1 MVTCHNN
8 NNTKKCYR
16 RFVHLLDKTHTNKN
30 TSINTKNETETQETE
45 TRETETRETETQED
59 KLKKMKHIMKDI
71 TESYDSHF
79 EKYKIVPKKYYDPN
93 VYCSKNAIHKLK
105 IPPLSISISISQKPK
120 INVNIEHDIN
130 SIEDLLYIIN
140 TYPNDPNSE
149 YNINMEMLHKI
160 KEPLEKLNGMIGM
173 KQVKENIVDQL
184 LFYIQDLHNF
194 KNQDFMHTVIAGPP
208 GTGKTEVAKIVGSIF
223 ANFGILKKG
232 TFKKVTR
239 SDLVAGYLGQTAIKT
254 KEVIKDSLGGV
265 LFIDEVYSLGS
276 PDKRDSFSKECIDTL
291 CEAASDYKSNLMIII
306 AGYETELNDCF
317 FAYNQGL
324 NSRFIWRVHIDNYSG
339 EDLYHIFL
347 KKVFE
352 EEWKLD
358 PSVTKEWFENKKEYF
373 KYYGRDIEALF
384 IKTKIAHSRRIFGK
398 SISER
403 KNLTTKDLE
412 KGFSLFLNNDEVKKR
427 KEKEVFKNVLQ
438 SMYI

>member
-1 MVTCHNN
+1 MGTYNGN
-8 NNTKKCYR
+8 ETSSYKKKSYK
-16 RFVHLLDKTHTNKN
+16 RFIHSLDKNNTNKN
-30 TSINTKNETETQETE
+30 IENNDIDEETKAQIIKNIIKNTA
-45 TRETETRETETQED
+45 D
-59 KLKKMKHIMKDI
+59 
-71 TESYDSHF
+71 SYNSHF
-79 EKYKIVPKKYYDPN
+79 ETYKIVHKKYCDPN
-93 VYCSKNAIHKLK
+93 IYCSKNVINKRK
-105 IPPLSISISISQKPK
+105 IPKLSISLEIKNK
-120 INVNIEHDIN
+120 NKTKVNIEHDIN
-130 SIEDLLYIIN
+130 SIEDLLYLIN
-140 TYPNDPNSE
+140 TYPNNDETE
-149 YNINMEMLHKI
+149 YNINIEMLHKI

-194 KNQDFMHTVIAGPP
+194 ANQDFMHTVISGPP

-254 KEVIKDSLGGV
+254 KEVIKDSIGGV
-265 LFIDEVYSLGS
+265 LFIDEAYSLGS

-324 NSRFIWRVHIDNYSG
+324 NSRFIWRFHIDNYTG
-339 EDLYHIFL
+339 EDLYRIFL
-347 KKVFE
+347 KKVNE

-358 PSVTKEWFENKKEYF
+358 ASVTKEWFESKKEYF

-403 KNLTTKDLE
+403 KNLTIKDLE
-412 KGFSLFLNNDEVKKR
+412 KGFSIFLNNDEIKKR

>member
-1 MVTCHNN
+1 MGTYNN
-8 NNTKKCYR
+8 NNNNNNKKHSFTTSRCYK
-16 RFVHLLDKTHTNKN
+16 RFIHLLDKTHTN
-30 TSINTKNETETQETE
+30 INGKDNYVLKEEGEE
-45 TRETETRETETQED
+45 HED
-59 KLKKMKHIMKDI
+59 EDFKKEKKIQDIITDI
-71 TESYDSHF
+71 TESYDTHF
-79 EKYKIVPKKYYDPN
+79 EKYKIVHKKYVDPN
-93 VYCSKNAIHKLK
+93 IYCSKNVIHKLK
-105 IPPLSISISISQKPK
+105 IPPLSISISQKTK

-130 SIEDLLYIIN
+130 SIEDLLHIIN
-140 TYPNDPNSE
+140 TYPNDNEYE
-149 YNINMEMLHKI
+149 YNINIDMLHKI
-160 KEPLEKLNGMIGM
+160 KEPLERLNGMIGM

-254 KEVIKDSLGGV
+254 KEVIKDALGGV
-265 LFIDEVYSLGS
+265 LFIDEAYSLGS
-276 PDKRDSFSKECIDTL
+276 PDKRDSFSKECIDTI

-324 NSRFIWRVHIDNYSG
+324 NSRFIWRFHIDNYTG
-339 EDLYHIFL
+339 EDLYQIFL
-347 KKVFE
+347 KKVKE

-358 PSVTKEWFENKKEYF
+358 TSVTKEWFENKKEYF

-412 KGFSLFLNNDEVKKR
+412 KGFSVFLNNDEVKKR
-427 KEKEVFKNVLQ
+427 KEKELFKNALQ